1 MIISVDQTNLFQA
14 ATIHSI
20 SWRESHRAFCTA
32 DFIELH
38 TPERQREYLSRKMD
52 NGTKIYM
59 LVEEEPID
67 YDFYP
72 VDFGENIYED
82 EEYVELIKYGFIS
95 YTDSALTLGIERED
109 AVDFG
114 KDVVFMMEYL
124 YSIIEGDSE
133 KYNAYFSDA
142 YYKRHDR
149 KDAFTMQKLYDVEI
163 TKESVTTVTDKDV
176 TYTQYRYSLVYKIF
190 ENNGSFRND
199 IGDGAKKQYIT
210 FTDRD
215 GELLIDDISI
225 AKIIV
230 QKAK

>member
-1 MIISVDQTNLFQA
+1 MEGNDNVVVQKNLRKKMIAVIIWAFVILAVLFA
-14 ATIHSI
+14 VTYAI
-20 SWRESHRAFCTA
+20 
-32 DFIELH
+32 DL
-38 TPERQREYLSRKMD
+38 YNNNK
-52 NGTKIYM
+52 KV
-59 LVEEEPID
+59 VEEEPID

>member
-1 MIISVDQTNLFQA
+1 MEGNDNVAVQKNLRKKMIAVIIWAFVILAVLFVVTYA
-14 ATIHSI
+14 I
-20 SWRESHRAFCTA
+20 
-32 DFIELH
+32 DL
-38 TPERQREYLSRKMD
+38 YNNNK
-52 NGTKIYM
+52 KV
-59 LVEEEPID
+59 VEEEPID

-176 TYTQYRYSLVYKIF
+176 NYTQYRYSLVYKIF